1 MKTEKFTGPNKVLLV
16 LGQRTGAHREDR
28 RHKLVLG
35 CYIFLQL
42 EFITSLLNFRYI
54 FKSNSGSISANSV

>member
-16 LGQRTGAHREDR
+16 LGQRTGAHHED

-42 EFITSLLNFRYI
+42 EFLTS
-54 FKSNSGSISANSV
+54 

>member
-16 LGQRTGAHREDR
+16 LGQRTGAHHED

-42 EFITSLLNFRYI
+42 EFLTSLLNFRYI
-54 FKSNSGSISANSV
+54 FKNNSGSISANSV

>member
-16 LGQRTGAHREDR
+16 LGERTGAHREDR
-28 RHKLVLG
+28 QLKLVLG

-42 EFITSLLNFRYI
+42 
-54 FKSNSGSISANSV
+54 